1 MPKKILLIVPRQV
14 DERTVAKAKKRMEWA
29 VGFMVVRYHF
39 VYQILALMTKRV
51 VPGLGTMGVRVLGG
65 GSFELLYD
73 PEFVLEL
80 SDAALTYIL
89 YHEVLHLALH
99 HCTHRNF
106 DLKELA
112 NTAHDLAD
120 NELIPITPG
129 SCERPTGKH
138 TGTFVSEFKKM
149 PQFSDI
155 LEKQTAEWYYEYLK
169 KKAKAQGGGE
179 GKGKGKDK
187 GKEKG
192 SNEPG
197 HGDPQSGF
205 DDHGGWKQDEIADE
219 VIRAKISEINKNDLW
234 GDVGGSE
241 KELILAAQQKRIN
254 WRNVLRQFY
263 GNQVWPERE
272 GTRKRPNR
280 RTKYI
285 HPGTRKVQ
293 LDRHLV
299 AVDTSGSI
307 DSDLLA
313 EFLATINQM
322 TDFVPIDV
330 MQCDCGVTDMPRPF
344 NRRKCQFEF
353 KGRGG
358 TSFDPIMTVVNERR
372 YKSVVILTD
381 GQASG
386 CQKPNAQVVW
396 VLPEGNNPPVE
407 WGKRIHMSRHV

>member
-1 MPKKILLIVPRQV
+1 MPKKVLLIVRPRTKEVDPQV
-14 DERTVAKAKKRMEWA
+14 IDKAKKRMEWA

-51 VPGLGTMGVRVLGG
+51 APGLGTMGVRVLGG
-65 GSFELLYD
+65 GCFELVYD

-99 HCTHRNF
+99 HCTHRDF
-106 DLKELA
+106 DLKELS
-112 NTAHDLAD
+112 NIAHDLAA
-120 NELIPITPG
+120 NELIPITSG

-138 TGTFVSEFKKM
+138 TGTFVSEYKKM
-149 PQFSDI
+149 PQYNDI

-169 KKAKAQGGGE
+169 KKAKAQGGG
-179 GKGKGKDK
+179 GKGKGK
-187 GKEKG
+187 GTG
-192 SNEPG
+192 SSESG
-197 HGDPQSGF
+197 DGDPQSGF
-205 DDHGGWKQDEIADE
+205 DDHGGWKADE
-219 VIRAKISEINKNDLW
+219 VAAEKIRAKISEISKNDLW
-234 GDVGGSE
+234 GDVGGAE
-241 KELILAAQQKRIN
+241 KELILAAQRKRVN
-254 WRNVLRQFY
+254 WRNILRQFY
-263 GNQVWPERE
+263 GNQVWHERE

-280 RTKYI
+280 RLGYNA
-285 HPGTRKVQ
+285 PGSKKIQ

-322 TDFVPIDV
+322 TDYVPIDL
-330 MQCDCGVTDMPRPF
+330 MQCDCGVTEMPRPF

-358 TSFDPIMTVVNERR
+358 TSFDPIMTVANERR

-381 GQASG
+381 GQASE
-386 CQKPNAQVVW
+386 CQKPKAQVVW

-407 WGKRIHMSRHV
+407 WGKRIHMNRHV